1 MLRFPHVVGLSL
13 PLCTPFL
20 QSFIQLF
27 VRSFIRSFNHSFVDL
42 IIRTFKNLFCRSVI
56 LSFHPRWPFYL
67 LPLLLVGSA
76 VTLDPSKRAD
86 YAYDNNDCRMTVLVS
101 HVFRDEGEYLP
112 SAVIESRSH
121 QIHVTL
127 DKRINVFQLLDGPI
141 INVTKVFR
149 FSSATE

>member
-1 MLRFPHVVGLSL
+1 MVA
-13 PLCTPFL
+13 
-20 QSFIQLF
+20 
-27 VRSFIRSFNHSFVDL
+27 L
-42 IIRTFKNLFCRSVI
+42 I
-56 LSFHPRWPFYL
+56 PL
-67 LPLLLVGSA
+67 LPFLLVGSA
-76 VTLDPSKRAD
+76 VSLDPSKRAD

-141 INVTKVFR
+141 INVTKVFAIFLR
-149 FSSATE
+149 DRVNSDEDCDGPRRW